1 MYVSA
6 CQQQRGSSGY
16 REEEGPLSTNTN
28 PIRYIAAYWGERE
41 RGWERAP
48 HHCVERQAGAVA
60 GGGGMDACSFALSM
74 LEEVLILWNRS
85 HSHIR
90 RDIYFIFNS
99 RIMGPIGG
107 EFVDADLDLCLIYV
121 HASSYLCLPS
131 PSLSLSLSLPLIR
144 STHGMLA
151 ALFLIRMLHPSIYL
165 FPLSL
170 PPSPQQPQPS
180 SPDSIRA
187 QRH

>member
-1 MYVSA
+1 MLRASVYQSNCSTGLGKKASARLCECCSQGQGEATAVTKFTKPGRSLFADPCSTTAQEASLSSLYASA

-74 LEEVLILWNRS
+74 LEKS
-85 HSHIR
+85 
-90 RDIYFIFNS
+90 
-99 RIMGPIGG
+99 
-107 EFVDADLDLCLIYV
+107 
-121 HASSYLCLPS
+121 
-131 PSLSLSLSLPLIR
+131 
-144 STHGMLA
+144 
-151 ALFLIRMLHPSIYL
+151 
-165 FPLSL
+165 
-170 PPSPQQPQPS
+170 
-180 SPDSIRA
+180 
-187 QRH
+187 